1 MKRFLKKTGI
11 LALLL
16 CMMAMIASCT
26 HRPNRN
32 LAIDRDSAVVACYIQ
47 KTVNP
52 DFSSVAEATAFH
64 NKLVDEFAADE
75 TFRSMSPE
83 IISKVTE
90 VCLKRSSTIT
100 KMDIVQE
107 YRANGQIYDT
117 ITSTPSAAQ
126 LHPTSNDTAT
136 AVEGQRVTSVSY
148 TPTGDSVNGQPT
160 YIRTEKHG

>member
-52 DFSSVAEATAFH
+52 DFSSVDEVKAFH
-64 NKLVDEFAADE
+64 NKLVNEFAADE

-83 IISKVTE
+83 IISKVME
-90 VCLKRSSTIT
+90 VCLKRSPIVS

-107 YRANGQIYDT
+107 YREHGQIYDT
-117 ITSTPSAAQ
+117 ITSATQ
-126 LHPTSNDTAT
+126 LPTMSDDTCTT
-136 AVEGQRVTSVSY
+136 AVEGQRVTEVSY

>member
-16 CMMAMIASCT
+16 CIMAMIASCT

-52 DFSSVAEATAFH
+52 DFSSVEEVKAFH
-64 NKLVDEFAADE
+64 SKLINEFAADE

-83 IISKVTE
+83 IISKVME
-90 VCLKRSSTIT
+90 VCLKRSPIVS

-107 YRANGQIYDT
+107 YREHGQIYDT
-117 ITSTPSAAQ
+117 ITSSTTQ
-126 LHPTSNDTAT
+126 LPTTSDDTCTT
-136 AVEGQRVTSVSY
+136 AVEGQRVTEVSY